1 MKSNERRTLLT
12 IYYVIQLYDRGSHKE
27 SHDGLG
33 IPARM
38 TLILIKLN
46 NSIKKLEPDK
56 NLNPFTIE
64 NGNSIKANKM
74 PKQKR
79 SVGLFGM

>member
-1 MKSNERRTLLT
+1 MTEA
-12 IYYVIQLYDRGSHKE
+12 VIRNLMMVWALYSSENDFN
-27 SHDGLG
+27 
-33 IPARM
+33 
-38 TLILIKLN
+38 LIKLN
-46 NSIKKLEPDK
+46 NSIKKLEPKLEPDK

-64 NGNSIKANKM
+64 NGNSIKASKM

>member
-1 MKSNERRTLLT
+1 MTEA
-12 IYYVIQLYDRGSHKE
+12 VIRNLMMVWALYSSENDFN
-27 SHDGLG
+27 
-33 IPARM
+33 
-38 TLILIKLN
+38 LIKLN
-46 NSIKKLEPDK
+46 NSIKKLEPKLEPDK